1 MEHIEKKQPNREPEP
16 LITFLKRTK
25 DGEFTKLP
33 PATITV
39 ARISEAREPNY
50 EDEAY
55 SYSYTS

>member
-1 MEHIEKKQPNREPEP
+1 MEQTKKKKPNREIEP

-25 DGEFTKLP
+25 DGEFTEVP
-33 PATITV
+33 PVSIKFN
-39 ARISEAREPNY
+39 RISEEREPIY